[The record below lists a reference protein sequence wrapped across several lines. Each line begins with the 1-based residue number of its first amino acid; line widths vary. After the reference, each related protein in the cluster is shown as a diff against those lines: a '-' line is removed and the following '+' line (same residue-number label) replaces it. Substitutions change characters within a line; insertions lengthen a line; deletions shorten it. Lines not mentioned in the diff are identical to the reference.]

1 VVVITL
7 HNTNVRINT

>member
-1 VVVITL
+1 MITS